1 MVGNDAT
8 AGAVASSSSEKQ
20 QPSPAFA
27 CHPGYAL
34 DRELLPELEDA
45 VAFLQD
51 EVAQLRL
58 GKHDHRLQELIEGP
72 PLPGDKFQTLLS
84 VWKVPAIPAELAEV
98 FKTLQ
103 QVQLREQQQQHEA
116 DEAKQPIDVTEED
129 DGEAKSAE
137 EKPSVV
143 EISSDSAEESDNGDS
158 KEAMENEDEK
168 ETSASEIDIVA
179 EGGEEEETK
188 SQSKQETETA
198 RASLKVLRKSMLLDV
213 LSKIISVAKSKG
225 VVRYTS
231 CFLLH
236 TKSLLST
243 A

>member
-1 MVGNDAT
+1 MVGNDAI

-20 QPSPAFA
+20 PPPAFA

-34 DRELLPELEDA
+34 DRELLPELEAA

-84 VWKVPAIPAELAEV
+84 VWKVPAIPAGLAEM

-129 DGEAKSAE
+129 DDEAKSAE

-158 KEAMENEDEK
+158 KEAMENEDEE
-168 ETSASEIDIVA
+168 ETSASEIEIVA
-179 EGGEEEETK
+179 EGGGEETK

-198 RASLKVLRKSMLLDV
+198 LASLKVLRKSMLLDV

-225 VVRYTS
+225 VVRYTW

-236 TKSLLST
+236 TKRLLST